1 MSAPAQTILI
11 VIGNSDDKLTQQ
23 RWADFIRDVEELII
37 GLESYAGVTVH
48 GRWHAYPGTQWQN
61 ASWLLQVDG
70 AMLPHTEDLRDDLR
84 ILCAR
89 YEQDSI
95 AWVTGETEFIQS
107 VAE

>member
-1 MSAPAQTILI
+1 MSALTQTILI

-23 RWADFIRDVEELII
+23 RWADFIRDVEELITS
-37 GLESYAGVTVH
+37 LEAYAGVTVH
-48 GRWHAYPGTQWQN
+48 GRWHAYPGTPWQN

-70 AMLPHTEDLRDDLR
+70 AMLPHTEYLRDDLR

-95 AWVTGETEFIQS
+95 AWVTGETEFIG
-107 VAE
+107 VTP